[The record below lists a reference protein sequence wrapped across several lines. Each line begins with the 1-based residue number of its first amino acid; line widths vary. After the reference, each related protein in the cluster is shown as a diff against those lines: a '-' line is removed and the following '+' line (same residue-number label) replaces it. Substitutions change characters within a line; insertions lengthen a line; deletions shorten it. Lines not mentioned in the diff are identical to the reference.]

1 MNDGVSVEARAAF
14 HGATPHTL
22 TRATLRQD
30 AVKGVAAKAGMP
42 LSVASF
48 VRLQVGEGIEREA
61 KDFAAEV
68 AAAARA

>member
-1 MNDGVSVEARAAF
+1 MHALFPTNCEQAAVAEAAVRAGV
-14 HGATPHTL
+14 
-22 TRATLRQD
+22 
-30 AVKGVAAKAGMP
+30 P

-68 AAAARA
+68 AEAARR